1 MPKRL
6 ALIFAMLLTASVIVA
21 CGRERVQTPTAV
33 PSRAITPT
41 VTLTALPPSPTAV
54 PIAAVVNGTPIPLS
68 EFQAEEARA
77 RAAAATLGTEIAPNP
92 SQIAKT
98 VLADMVDTALLAQA
112 AYANGY
118 KPPNGEEMWKQAVS
132 EAGGEQALQ
141 AFLRKNGY
149 TRQAFLRSLRKQR
162 AAAWMAQRIAAQVP
176 RSAEQVRLRQIL
188 VYNQKDAEAVLA
200 RLKHGEDFAKL
211 AWQYDPYT
219 GGDLGWAPRGYLL
232 QPAVEKAAFSLK
244 VGEVSGIIKTPL
256 GYHII
261 KVEDRA
267 VRPLDPLALQVLQHK
282 ALEDWLR
289 RQRANASIRIF
300 VTPMP

>member
-6 ALIFAMLLTASVIVA
+6 VLIFAMLLTASVIVA
-21 CGRERVQTPTAV
+21 CGKERLQKPTAV
-33 PSRAITPT
+33 PSRPVTAT

-77 RAAAATLGTEIAPNP
+77 RAAATTLGTEIAPNP
-92 SQIAKT
+92 SQIAKA

-118 KPPNGEEMWKQAVS
+118 KPPNDEELWKQAAS

-141 AFLRKNGY
+141 DFMRKNGY
-149 TRQAFLRSLRKQR
+149 TRQTFLQALREQR
-162 AAAWMAQRIAAQVP
+162 AAAWMARRIAAQVP
-176 RSAEQVRLRQIL
+176 HSAEQVHVRQIL

-200 RLKHGEDFAKL
+200 RLKHGENFTKL

-244 VGEVSGIIKTPL
+244 VGDVSGIIKTPL
-256 GYHII
+256 GYHVI

>member
-1 MPKRL
+1 MPKRSL
-6 ALIFAMLLTASVIVA
+6 LVFTLLLTALTAAS
-21 CGRERVQTPTAV
+21 CGGKQAKTPTATEA
-33 PSRAITPT
+33 RAATP
-41 VTLTALPPSPTAV
+41 TLTALPPSPTSV
-54 PIAAVVNGTPIPLS
+54 SIAAVVNGTPIPLS

-77 RAAAATLGTEIAPNP
+77 RAAATTFGTEIAPNP
-92 SQIAKT
+92 SKIAKT

-118 KPPNGEEMWKQAVS
+118 KPPNDEELWKQAVS

-141 AFLRKNGY
+141 DFMRKNGY
-149 TRQAFLRSLRKQR
+149 TRQAFLQTLREQR
-162 AAAWMAQRIAAQVP
+162 AAAWMARRIAAQVP
-176 RSAEQVRLRQIL
+176 KSAEQVHARQIL

-200 RLKHGEDFAKL
+200 RLEHGEDFTKL

-219 GGDLGWAPRGYLL
+219 GGDLGWFPRGYLT
-232 QPAVEKAAFSLK
+232 QKAIEDAAFKLQ
-244 VGEVSGIIKTPL
+244 VGQVSGIIKTPL

-267 VRPLDPLALQVLQHK
+267 VKPLDPLALQVLQHK

-289 RQRANASIRIF
+289 RQRAKASIQIF
-300 VTPMP
+300 ITPTP

>member
-6 ALIFAMLLTASVIVA
+6 FVVFVFLLVALVAAA
-21 CGRERVQTPTAV
+21 CGGEQAKVPTATK
-33 PSRAITPT
+33 PYPATP
-41 VTLTALPPSPTAV
+41 TLTALPPSPTAV

-77 RAAAATLGTEIAPNP
+77 RAAASAVGTEIAPNP

-118 KPPNGEEMWKQAVS
+118 TPPDDEELWRQAVS

-141 AFLRKNGY
+141 DFLRKNGY
-149 TRQAFLRSLRKQR
+149 TRQNFLRSLREQR
-162 AAAWMAQRIAAQVP
+162 AAAWMARQIASQVP
-176 RSAEQVRLRQIL
+176 KSAEQVHARQIL
-188 VYNQKDAEAVLA
+188 VYNQEEAKAVLA
-200 RLKHGEDFAKL
+200 RLEHGEDFTKL

-219 GGDLGWAPRGYLL
+219 GGDLGWFPRGYLT
-232 QPAVEKAAFSLK
+232 QKAIEDAAFKLQ
-244 VGEVSGIIKTPL
+244 VGQVSGIIQTPL

-267 VRPLDPLALQVLQHK
+267 IKPLDPLALQVLQHK

-289 RQRANASIRIF
+289 RQRAKASIQIF
-300 VTPMP
+300 VTPTP